1 MEVFSRMANYSQ
13 ESAKLP
19 NFKND
24 VKLVHLA
31 RPDAKAAETYK
42 AEVDSGEA
50 RTEYKDTACGE
61 YANA

>member
-1 MEVFSRMANYSQ
+1 MAHYSQ

-31 RPDAKAAETYK
+31 RPEAKAATLYQAELET
-42 AEVDSGEA
+42 VEA
-50 RTEYKDTACGE
+50 RTEYKKASNGD
-61 YANA
+61 YAHA